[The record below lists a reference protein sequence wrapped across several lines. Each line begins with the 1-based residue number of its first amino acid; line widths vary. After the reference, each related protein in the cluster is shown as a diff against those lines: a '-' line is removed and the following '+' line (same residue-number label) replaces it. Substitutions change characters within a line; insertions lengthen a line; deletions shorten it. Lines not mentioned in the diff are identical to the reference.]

1 MLCQNLGHCLN
12 KFLQVVFRSR
22 SRSES
27 RFSGWSRR
35 RYFLPGAEKKS
46 RAGAGEKLLG
56 STTLVIMY
64 CILQGSNTLPR
75 AGQLR
80 RHHSHL
86 NPANLPE
93 SEIVITKKLTGMT
106 VGATLSCQFIRYR
119 YPVARNGFWIIF
131 FFKFYFFVL
140 HLGKRQTTYICLKP
154 KIDPPYF
161 FGVQQKVTGY
171 TYTTPTQCQLPVQYR
186 YSIKIEIIRQQ
197 LHPNIIFLGS
207 LSMGRIFPKNFVK
220 KEL

>member
-1 MLCQNLGHCLN
+1 MPLEFFENRTFKSLN
-12 KFLQVVFRSR
+12 
-22 SRSES
+22 
-27 RFSGWSRR
+27 G
-35 RYFLPGAEKKS
+35 
-46 RAGAGEKLLG
+46 
-56 STTLVIMY
+56 
-64 CILQGSNTLPR
+64 
-75 AGQLR
+75 
-80 RHHSHL
+80 
-86 NPANLPE
+86 
-93 SEIVITKKLTGMT
+93 
-106 VGATLSCQFIRYR
+106 YR

-207 LSMGRIFPKNFVK
+207 LSMGKIFPKNFVK
-220 KEL
+220 KELWKPVKGMCRSLGAFFQIGETKFWIN